1 MRLLQRATTRT
12 LDAMEAIAIVLH
24 GPTSAGKSAIAK
36 ALQATAPVPAFHVSL
51 DAFVTMSNRR
61 DMRSDEER
69 QQAYHIH
76 CETLRST
83 LARVV
88 STQFDIILDLVLR
101 DETEL
106 EATLRV
112 LAGRPTYVVG
122 VSAPLD
128 VLEERERARED
139 RATGMAREQVADP
152 AYARS
157 YDLAIDTST
166 CSAEEAAAAIRSF
179 IQEQRRL
186 TGQCSGQPAAAAD
199 FQR

>member
-1 MRLLQRATTRT
+1 
-12 LDAMEAIAIVLH
+12 MEAIAIVLH

-36 ALQATAPVPAFHVSL
+36 ALQATAPVPAFRVSL
-51 DAFVTMSNRR
+51 DAFVTMSNHR

-76 CETLRST
+76 CENLRST

-88 STQFDIILDLVLR
+88 STQFDIVLDLVLR

-112 LAGRPTYVVG
+112 LAGRPTYVVR

-139 RATGMAREQVADP
+139 RTAGMAREQVADP

-179 IQEQRRL
+179 IHERQRLAGRC
-186 TGQCSGQPAAAAD
+186 GGQPATAAD
-199 FQR
+199 SQR